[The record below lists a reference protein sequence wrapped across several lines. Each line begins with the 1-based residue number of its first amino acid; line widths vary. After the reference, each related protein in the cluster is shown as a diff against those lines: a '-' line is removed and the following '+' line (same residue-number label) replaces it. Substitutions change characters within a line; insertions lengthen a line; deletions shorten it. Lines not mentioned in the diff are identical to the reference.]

1 MASTG
6 PPPCLCP
13 CSLFCLVFPSS
24 SLPTL
29 FPFPNP
35 FHLPNFS
42 QKGASY
48 RKPALIS
55 WWSMLSLP
63 FEPGTVEPDPSHG
76 VGYSLPHVGVVGV
89 LVTALPARSLHAP
102 PTPGT
107 GTQNSGAQYPA
118 WALSG
123 TSGQA
128 PQQHLTLERI
138 QRGAKWACG
147 VSCAVRGPS
156 LDPHLPF
163 PPIQLAETD
172 VLEMTPKSDDGESY
186 FVWTL
191 FWTAKI
197 FFTMLLLFHKSIQ
210 LFPVLKKTKALFEM
224 VPLLIFTDQGGSLHV
239 PSCPGLPGLSPQVG
253 FLRQGGFW
261 THVCPQSWRR
271 DSRCPGQC
279 NLVAR

>member
-1 MASTG
+1 MVASTG
-6 PPPCLCP
+6 PPPCFCP
-13 CSLFCLVFPSS
+13 CSLFFLVFPSS

-76 VGYSLPHVGVVGV
+76 VGTPFLMLGLWVCWSQLSLPRACV
-89 LVTALPARSLHAP
+89 P
-102 PTPGT
+102 PSGT
-107 GTQNSGAQYPA
+107 GTQNSGAQFPA

-128 PQQHLTLERI
+128 PQQHLTQEHI

-147 VSCAVRGPS
+147 VSCAVCGPF

-163 PPIQLAETD
+163 PPVQLAERD

-191 FWTAKI
+191 FCIAKN

-210 LFPVLKKTKALFEM
+210 LFPVLKKNKALFEM
-224 VPLLIFTDQGGSLHV
+224 VPLLIFADQGGSLHV

-253 FLRQGGFW
+253 FLRQGGSW

-279 NLVAR
+279 NFVAR

>member
-13 CSLFCLVFPSS
+13 CSLFFLVFPSS
-24 SLPTL
+24 SLPIL

-55 WWSMLSLP
+55 WWSVLSLP

-76 VGYSLPHVGVVGV
+76 VRYSLPHVGVVGV
-89 LVTALPARSLHAP
+89 LVTALPAQSLRAP
-102 PTPGT
+102 LRHR
-107 GTQNSGAQYPA
+107 NSELGSPVPSLGPERDF
-118 WALSG
+118 WACSV
-123 TSGQA
+123 SRPQA
-128 PQQHLTLERI
+128 PQQHLTQERI

-147 VSCAVRGPS
+147 VSCAVRGPF
-156 LDPHLPF
+156 LDPRLPF
-163 PPIQLAETD
+163 PPIQLAERD
-172 VLEMTPKSDDGESY
+172 ALEMTPKSDDGESY

-191 FWTAKI
+191 FCIAKI

-210 LFPVLKKTKALFEM
+210 LFPVLKKTKALCEM
-224 VPLLIFTDQGGSLHV
+224 VAFPILADQGGSLHV
-239 PSCPGLPGLSPQVG
+239 PSCPGLPGLSPQG
-253 FLRQGGFW
+253 FSETRGLLDTRLSPELEERQ
-261 THVCPQSWRR
+261 
-271 DSRCPGQC
+271 
-279 NLVAR
+279 